1 MSRFKPKAEKLLPK
15 EQIKEEEPKPT
26 PEPAKT
32 EAPVEASQLYYTVK
46 THCVALTEKGVE
58 PPKVSPRM
66 SEEELQKLYDEMHK
80 PDGKW
85 TKHFR

>member
-15 EQIKEEEPKPT
+15 EQIKEEPKPT

-32 EAPVEASQLYYTVK
+32 KVPVGSQLYYTVK

-58 PPKVSPRM
+58 PPKVSSSM

-85 TKHFR
+85 TRYFR